1 MDTLTRN
8 VNILCHHLDMEKK
21 DQVLSAAQEVFSRYG
36 YARTTMGDVA
46 AAAHVSRP
54 ALYLVFPGKD
64 ELFSAVIRRMNTA
77 ALEDIQAGLSA
88 CGTLEEKLR
97 FALDRW
103 MAQAYDLAYASPDA
117 EDLFRYSYP
126 AMREVSDEFQAFLA
140 EMLREAAKASP
151 LPVTP
156 EDLAQALFFSV
167 HGFKTVA
174 ANGTDLR
181 RMIALQVGVIVAA
194 LKE

>member
-1 MDTLTRN
+1 MVSDKDPTQ
-8 VNILCHHLDMEKK
+8 KK
-21 DQVLSAAQEVFSRYG
+21 ECASPKEERILSAAQEVFSRYG
-36 YARTTMGDVA
+36 YARTTMADVA
-46 AAAHVSRP
+46 AAAHMSRP
-54 ALYLVFPGKD
+54 ALYLVFPGKE

-77 ALEDIQAGLSA
+77 ALKDIHAGLAA

-126 AMREVSDEFQAFLA
+126 AMREVSEGFQAFLA
-140 EMLREAAKASP
+140 DLLRDAAAASS
-151 LPVTP
+151 LNVTP

-181 RMIALQVGVIVAA
+181 RMIALQVGVVVAA

>member
-1 MDTLTRN
+1 MAKENAGKEER
-8 VNILCHHLDMEKK
+8 I
-21 DQVLSAAQEVFSRYG
+21 LSAAQEVFSRYG

-46 AAAHVSRP
+46 QTAGISRP
-54 ALYLVFPGKD
+54 ALYLVFPGKE
-64 ELFSAVIRRMNTA
+64 ELFSAVIRRMNTDA
-77 ALEDIQAGLSA
+77 FQDIHAGLDA
-88 CGTLEEKLR
+88 CGTLKEKLR

-103 MAQAYDLAYASPDA
+103 MAQAYDLAYTSPDA

-126 AMREVSDEFQAFLA
+126 AMREVSGEFQAFLA
-140 EMLREAAKASP
+140 ELLRDAVQAAP
-151 LPVTP
+151 LNTTP

-181 RMIALQVGVIVAA
+181 RMIALQVSVVVAA
-194 LKE
+194 LQK